1 MMDNRGVTVQ
11 SLLRS
16 LMLLGHGSR
25 GGQCAMLNSKRVL
38 PLETP
43 RTKDVNLLS
52 YYSQTRVPRL
62 VHLSEKNKMPW
73 QAWVSMQLAMRPAF
87 LANCEKP

>member
-1 MMDNRGVTVQ
+1 MCLSEVQ
-11 SLLRS
+11 KGPPVGNPPNERCILF
-16 LMLLGHGSR
+16 
-25 GGQCAMLNSKRVL
+25 
-38 PLETP
+38 
-43 RTKDVNLLS
+43 S

-73 QAWVSMQLAMRPAF
+73 RAWVSMQLAMRPAF